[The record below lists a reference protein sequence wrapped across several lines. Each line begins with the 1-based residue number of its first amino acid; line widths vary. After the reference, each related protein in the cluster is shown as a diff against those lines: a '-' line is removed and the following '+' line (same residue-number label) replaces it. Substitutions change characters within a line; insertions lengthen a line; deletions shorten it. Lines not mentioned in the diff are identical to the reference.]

1 MMKLIK
7 DAIVSMRSIIYF
19 DALNSMI
26 DQYIKDNKKDVIT
39 YGSKTKMKY
48 NKWKK

>member
-7 DAIVSMRSIIYF
+7 DVIVSKTSILYF
-19 DALNSMI
+19 DALNSVI
-26 DQYIKDNKKDVIT
+26 EQYIKDNKRDVIK
-39 YGSKTKMKY
+39 YGSKTTMKY

>member
-19 DALNSMI
+19 DALNSVI
-26 DQYIKDNKKDVIT
+26 EQNIKENKKDVIK

-48 NKWKK
+48 NKWKQ